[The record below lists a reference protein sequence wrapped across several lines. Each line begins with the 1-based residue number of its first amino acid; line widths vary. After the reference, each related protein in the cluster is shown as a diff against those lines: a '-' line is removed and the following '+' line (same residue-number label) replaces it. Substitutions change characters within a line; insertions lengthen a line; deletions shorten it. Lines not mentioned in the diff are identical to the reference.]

1 MTVCPFSTTK
11 ERPLRSSSSLLSM
24 PVKITPIRV
33 LKTRMPPRGDR
44 EHGEQKR
51 PAPLVPAHAA
61 RVDGTHQAEPQ
72 GLQEAESASTGL
84 GRDAGCVDDQ
94 GTRED
99 QRRKQDE
106 KPADQGNGAP
116 GDRVVE
122 SVAQPVGERDL
133 SHTSFRA
140 VIPNVQERMLQPL
153 YRPQKLKGTRLK
165 S

>member
-1 MTVCPFSTTK
+1 VLLLHD
-11 ERPLRSSSSLLSM
+11 ERTPLAQ
-24 PVKITPIRV
+24 PVEFAFYASEDHPDQGAEDEDA
-33 LKTRMPPRGDR
+33 PRGDR

-72 GLQEAESASTGL
+72 DLQEAESASTGL
-84 GRDAGCVDDQ
+84 GRNAGCVDDQ

-99 QRRKQDE
+99 QRREQDE

-153 YRPQKLKGTRLK
+153 YRPQKLKEMRLK